1 MLSSKHQEEEVA
13 MSKRL
18 KCPECGADQDDIR
31 YVCETTEY
39 HYIDEVLD
47 DGCVELR
54 GIERSEPQID
64 FSFICMKCDCEFGI
78 DGKPVEWD

>member
-39 HYIDEVLD
+39 HYIDEVSD
-47 DGCVELR
+47 DGCVELG
-54 GIERSEPQID
+54 GIDDAYPKDD
-64 FSFICMKCDCEFGI
+64 FSFICMKCDCEFGT
-78 DGKPVEWD
+78 DGKPVERA